1 DSQSTDDFAKRRV
14 TRRQRR
20 RIAVYEEELAP
31 VGTRPGVRHG
41 DRALGVLGPRQIL
54 IGELVPRAATAG
66 SRGVTAL
73 QHVDAGGG
81 EPVAGGVVEVLLDG
95 QVDERVDGARRLV
108 VFQVEDDGAA
118 VGLDRGL
125 VLGALVGR
133 LGRRGADLAGGGAV
147 RGVRAV
153 RGGVRGLG
161 RAGGGG
167 GGGGRGGRW
176 GGGGGAGTRCA
187 APAAGQGRR
196 ARRPPAQPPR
206 TGPLGWSRS
215 PPVGGPGGPAGPPPA
230 LTPGGKACAGP
241 LFPPP

>member
-1 DSQSTDDFAKRRV
+1 MAITVAVSVVCARLGDILDDSQSTDDFAKRRV

-31 VGTRPGVRHG
+31 IGPRPGVRHG

-54 IGELVPRAATAG
+54 IGELVSRAATAG

-147 RGVRAV
+147 RGVRAGA
-153 RGGVRGLG
+153 GGAGGLG
-161 RAGGGG
+161 RR
-167 GGGGRGGRW
+167 GGGGRGC
-176 GGGGGAGTRCA
+176 GGGWGWRRLWGWGWRWQRRPCRRRG
-187 APAAGQGRR
+187 PGRR
-196 ARRPPAQPPR
+196 SRRHPAQSPR
-206 TGPLGWSRS
+206 NWPLR
-215 PPVGGPGGPAGPPPA
+215 
-230 LTPGGKACAGP
+230 
-241 LFPPP
+241 